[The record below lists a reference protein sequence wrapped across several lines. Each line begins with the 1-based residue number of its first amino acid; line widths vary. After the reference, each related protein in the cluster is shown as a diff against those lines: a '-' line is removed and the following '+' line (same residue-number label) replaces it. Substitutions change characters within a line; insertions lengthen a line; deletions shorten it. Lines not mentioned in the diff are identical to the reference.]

1 MLGYVMQ
8 IRLHEGNNMDEIAS
22 ITDTNLTK
30 TQFYNRIDEINLL
43 SSLLNSTEFNSS
55 PTILLTGIR
64 GVGKTAIIKKIK
76 KKFDNEYLVV
86 DIDLSRSNIYQQK
99 NLTRGSIIKI
109 IYDSIIKASK
119 EFGLRTVDKQIEKY
133 FKTNKFKID
142 KLISYEHIPISIFES
157 EENYAKLADFVMEL
171 PQKIYEDNS
180 DKLKGVFI
188 FIDEIQLIKDLD
200 NVNKFLWYMRSFIKD
215 QKNVAYLFCGSMS
228 LKDSLIND
236 LNGKE
241 GAFGGRMLTI
251 EIHPFSKQTTINYL
265 KSLSRN
271 LQLEDKAFER
281 FYKCTRGI
289 PYYINIFAKI
299 LPENI
304 TLTEN
309 NIIELF
315 KDSIDFLAVPF
326 IFMWSKLTFQEQ
338 KIIISLLDD
347 PKRRIEIAN
356 TLEVTSGSL
365 NRPLNRLLNFD
376 LIEYTNDKYQ
386 ITDLIFVQWLKN
398 TYEKNGTYPFRSI

>member
-1 MLGYVMQ
+1 
-8 IRLHEGNNMDEIAS
+8 MDQIAS
-22 ITDTNLTK
+22 ITDTNLTE
-30 TQFYNRIDEINLL
+30 TQFYNRADEINML
-43 SSLLNSTEFNSS
+43 SSLLGSTEFNSS

-64 GVGKTAIIKKIK
+64 GVGKTALIKKIK
-76 KKFDNEYLVV
+76 DKFDKEYLVV
-86 DIDLSRSNIYQQK
+86 DIDLSRSNVYQQK
-99 NLTRGSIIKI
+99 KLSRGSIIKI
-109 IYDSIIKASK
+109 IYDAIIKASK
-119 EFGLRTVDKQIEKY
+119 EFGLRTLDKKIEKY

-142 KLISYEHIPISIFES
+142 KILSYEHIPVPIFES
-157 EENYAKLADFVMEL
+157 EENYARLADFVMEL
-171 PQKIYEDNS
+171 PQKIYEDNN

-200 NVNKFLWYMRSFIKD
+200 NVDKFLWYMRSFIQN

-251 EIHPFSKQTTINYL
+251 EIHPFSKQTTREYIE
-265 KSLSRN
+265 SIPRN
-271 LQLEDKAFER
+271 ILLDDGGFER

-315 KDSIDFLAVPF
+315 KDSIDYLAVHF

-338 KIIISLLDD
+338 KIIISLLGK

-365 NRPLNRLLNFD
+365 NRPLNRLLDFD
-376 LIEYTNDKYQ
+376 LIEYANDKYQ
-386 ITDLIFVQWLKN
+386 ITDPIFAYWLHN
-398 TYEKNGTYPFRSI
+398 CYEKNGIYPFRSI

>member
-200 NVNKFLWYMRSFIKD
+200 NVNKFLWYMRSFIQD

-315 KDSIDFLAVPF
+315 KDSIDFLAVHF

>member
-1 MLGYVMQ
+1 
-8 IRLHEGNNMDEIAS
+8 MDEIAS
-22 ITDTNLTK
+22 ITDTNLTE
-30 TQFYNRIDEINLL
+30 TQFYNRINEINMLSNLL
-43 SSLLNSTEFNSS
+43 KGTEFNSS

-64 GVGKTAIIKKIK
+64 GVGKTALIKKIK
-76 KKFDNEYLVV
+76 KKYDNEYLVV
-86 DIDLSRSNIYQQK
+86 DIDLSRSNAYQQK

-142 KLISYEHIPISIFES
+142 KLITYEHIPIPVFES
-157 EENYAKLADFVMEL
+157 EENYARLADFVMEL

-200 NVNKFLWYMRSFIKD
+200 NVNKFLWYMRSFIQN

-265 KSLSRN
+265 KSIPRN
-271 LQLEDKAFER
+271 LKLEDKAFER
-281 FYKCTRGI
+281 FYQCTRGI
-289 PYYINIFAKI
+289 PYYINIFAKF

-309 NIIELF
+309 DIINLF
-315 KDSIDFLAVPF
+315 KDSIDYLAVHF
-326 IFMWSKLTFQEQ
+326 VFRWSKLTFQEQ
-338 KIIISLLDD
+338 KIIISLLDN

-356 TLEVTSGSL
+356 TLKVTSGSL

-376 LIEYTNDKYQ
+376 LIEYTKDKYQ
-386 ITDLIFVQWLKN
+386 ITDPIFVQWLKN

>member
-99 NLTRGSIIKI
+99 KLTRGSIIKI

-200 NVNKFLWYMRSFIKD
+200 NVNKFLWYMRSFIQD

-251 EIHPFSKQTTINYL
+251 EIHPFSQQTTINYL

-315 KDSIDFLAVPF
+315 KDSIDFLAVHF

>member
-1 MLGYVMQ
+1 
-8 IRLHEGNNMDEIAS
+8 MDQIAS
-22 ITDTNLTK
+22 ITDTNLTE
-30 TQFYNRIDEINLL
+30 TQFYNRVDEINML
-43 SSLLNSTEFNSS
+43 SSLLGSTEFNSS

-64 GVGKTAIIKKIK
+64 GVGKTALIKKIK
-76 KKFDNEYLVV
+76 DKFDKEYLVV
-86 DIDLSRSNIYQQK
+86 DIDLSRCNAYQQK
-99 NLTRGSIIKI
+99 KLSRGSVIKI
-109 IYDSIIKASK
+109 IYDAIIRSSK
-119 EFGLRTVDKQIEKY
+119 EFGLRTLDKKIEKY
-133 FKTNKFKID
+133 FKTNNFKID
-142 KLISYEHIPISIFES
+142 KILSYDHIPVPIFES
-157 EENYAKLADFVMEL
+157 EENYARLADFVMEL

-200 NVNKFLWYMRSFIKD
+200 NVDKFLWYMRSFIQN

-251 EIHPFSKQTTINYL
+251 EIHPFSKQTTREYIE
-265 KSLSRN
+265 SIPRN
-271 LQLEDKAFER
+271 ILLDDGGFER

-315 KDSIDFLAVPF
+315 KDSIDYLAVHF
-326 IFMWSKLTFQEQ
+326 IF
-338 KIIISLLDD
+338 
-347 PKRRIEIAN
+347 
-356 TLEVTSGSL
+356 
-365 NRPLNRLLNFD
+365 
-376 LIEYTNDKYQ
+376 
-386 ITDLIFVQWLKN
+386 
-398 TYEKNGTYPFRSI
+398 

>member
-1 MLGYVMQ
+1 
-8 IRLHEGNNMDEIAS
+8 MDEIAS
-22 ITDTNLTK
+22 ITDTNLTE
-30 TQFYNRIDEINLL
+30 TQFYNRADEINML
-43 SSLLNSTEFNSS
+43 SSLLGSTEFNSS

-64 GVGKTAIIKKIK
+64 GVGKTALIKKIK
-76 KKFDNEYLVV
+76 DKFDKEYLVV
-86 DIDLSRSNIYQQK
+86 DIDLSRSNAYQQK
-99 NLTRGSIIKI
+99 KLSRGSIIKI
-109 IYDSIIKASK
+109 IYDAIIKASK
-119 EFGLRTVDKQIEKY
+119 EFGLSTLDKKIEKY

-142 KLISYEHIPISIFES
+142 KILSYEHIPVPIFES
-157 EENYAKLADFVMEL
+157 EENYARLADFVMEL
-171 PQKIYEDNS
+171 PQKIYEENS

-200 NVNKFLWYMRSFIKD
+200 NVDKFLWYMRSFIQN

-251 EIHPFSKQTTINYL
+251 EIHPFSKQTTREYIE
-265 KSLSRN
+265 SIPRN
-271 LQLEDKAFER
+271 ILLDDGGFER

-304 TLTEN
+304 ALTEN

-315 KDSIDFLAVPF
+315 KDSIDYLAVHF

-338 KIIISLLDD
+338 KIIISLVRN
-347 PKRRIEIAN
+347 PKKRIEIAN
-356 TLEVTSGSL
+356 SLEVTSGSL
-365 NRPLNRLLNFD
+365 NRPLNRLLDFD
-376 LIEYTNDKYQ
+376 LIEYVNDKYQ
-386 ITDLIFVQWLKN
+386 ITDPILTYWLQN
-398 TYEKNGTYPFRSI
+398 CYEKNGIYPFRSI

>member
-1 MLGYVMQ
+1 
-8 IRLHEGNNMDEIAS
+8 MDEIAS
-22 ITDTNLTK
+22 ITDTNLTE
-30 TQFYNRIDEINLL
+30 TQFYNRIDEINMLSNLL
-43 SSLLNSTEFNSS
+43 KSTEFNSS

-64 GVGKTAIIKKIK
+64 GVGKTALIKKIK
-76 KKFDNEYLVV
+76 NKFDNEYLVV
-86 DIDLSRSNIYQQK
+86 DIDLSRSNAYQQRK
-99 NLTRGSIIKI
+99 LTRGSIIKI

-119 EFGLRTVDKQIEKY
+119 EFGLSTVDKKIEKY

-142 KLISYEHIPISIFES
+142 KLISYEHIPIPLFES

-171 PQKIYEDNS
+171 PQKIYEDNR

-200 NVNKFLWYMRSFIKD
+200 NVNKFLWYMRSFIQN

-265 KSLSRN
+265 KSVSRN
-271 LQLEDKAFER
+271 LQLENKAFEI

-289 PYYINIFAKI
+289 PYYINIFAKF

-315 KDSIDFLAVPF
+315 KDSIDYLAVHF

-338 KIIISLLDD
+338 KIIISLLDN

-356 TLEVTSGSL
+356 TLGVTSGSL

-376 LIEYTNDKYQ
+376 LIEYTHDKYQ
-386 ITDLIFVQWLKN
+386 ITDPIFVQWLKN
-398 TYEKNGTYPFRSI
+398 TYQKNGTYPFRSI

>member
-1 MLGYVMQ
+1 
-8 IRLHEGNNMDEIAS
+8 MDEIAS
-22 ITDTNLTK
+22 ITDTTLTDI
-30 TQFYNRIDEINLL
+30 QFYNRVDEINMLSGLL
-43 SSLLNSTEFNSS
+43 GRTEFNSS

-64 GVGKTAIIKKIK
+64 GVGKTALIKKIK
-76 KKFDNEYLVV
+76 DKFDNEYLVV
-86 DIDLSRSNIYQQK
+86 DIDLSRSNAYQQK
-99 NLTRGSIIKI
+99 KLSRGSIIKI
-109 IYDSIIKASK
+109 IYDAIIKASK
-119 EFGLRTVDKQIEKY
+119 ELGLRTVDKKIEKY
-133 FKTNKFKID
+133 FKTNEFKID
-142 KLISYEHIPISIFES
+142 KILSYEHIPVPIFES

-200 NVNKFLWYMRSFIKD
+200 NVGKFLWYMRSFIQS

-236 LNGKE
+236 LNGND

-251 EIHPFSKQTTINYL
+251 EIHPFSKQTTRDYI
-265 KSLSRN
+265 KSIPRN
-271 LQLEDKAFER
+271 ILMNDDGFER

-315 KDSIDFLAVPF
+315 KGSIDYLAVHF
-326 IFMWSKLTFQEQ
+326 VFMWSKLTFQEQ
-338 KIIISLLDD
+338 KIIISLVDA

-356 TLEVTSGSL
+356 ALKVTSGSL
-365 NRPLNRLLNFD
+365 NRPLNRLLDFD
-376 LIEYTNDKYQ
+376 LIEYANDKYQ
-386 ITDLIFVQWLKN
+386 ITDPILAYWLKN
-398 TYEKNGTYPFRSI
+398 SYEKNGIYPFRSF

>member
-86 DIDLSRSNIYQQK
+86 DIDLSRSNAYQQK

-142 KLISYEHIPISIFES
+142 KMISYEHIPIPIFES

-200 NVNKFLWYMRSFIKD
+200 NVNKFLWYMGSFIQD

-315 KDSIDFLAVPF
+315 KDSIDFLAVHF

-338 KIIISLLDD
+338 KIIISLLDG

-376 LIEYTNDKYQ
+376 LIEYTDDKYQ

>member
-1 MLGYVMQ
+1 
-8 IRLHEGNNMDEIAS
+8 
-22 ITDTNLTK
+22 
-30 TQFYNRIDEINLL
+30 
-43 SSLLNSTEFNSS
+43 
-55 PTILLTGIR
+55 
-64 GVGKTAIIKKIK
+64 
-76 KKFDNEYLVV
+76 
-86 DIDLSRSNIYQQK
+86 
-99 NLTRGSIIKI
+99 
-109 IYDSIIKASK
+109 
-119 EFGLRTVDKQIEKY
+119 
-133 FKTNKFKID
+133 
-142 KLISYEHIPISIFES
+142 
-157 EENYAKLADFVMEL
+157 EL

-200 NVNKFLWYMRSFIKD
+200 NVDKFLWYMRSFIQN

-251 EIHPFSKQTTINYL
+251 EIHPFSKQTTREYIE
-265 KSLSRN
+265 SIPRN
-271 LQLEDKAFER
+271 ILLDDGGFER

-304 TLTEN
+304 ALTEN

-315 KDSIDFLAVPF
+315 KDSIDYLAVHF

-338 KIIISLLDD
+338 KIIISLVRN
-347 PKRRIEIAN
+347 PKKRIEIAN
-356 TLEVTSGSL
+356 SLEVTSGSL
-365 NRPLNRLLNFD
+365 NRPLNRLLDFD
-376 LIEYTNDKYQ
+376 LIEYVNDKYQ
-386 ITDLIFVQWLKN
+386 ITDPILTYWLQN
-398 TYEKNGTYPFRSI
+398 CYEKNGIYPFRSI

>member
-1 MLGYVMQ
+1 
-8 IRLHEGNNMDEIAS
+8 MDQIAS
-22 ITDTNLTK
+22 ITDTNLTE
-30 TQFYNRIDEINLL
+30 TQFYNRADEINML
-43 SSLLNSTEFNSS
+43 SSLLGTTEFNSS
-55 PTILLTGIR
+55 LTILLTGIR
-64 GVGKTAIIKKIK
+64 GVGKTALIKKIK
-76 KKFDNEYLVV
+76 DKFDKEYLVV
-86 DIDLSRSNIYQQK
+86 DIDLSRSNVYQQK
-99 NLTRGSIIKI
+99 KLSRGSIIKI
-109 IYDSIIKASK
+109 IYDAIIKASK
-119 EFGLRTVDKQIEKY
+119 EFGLRTLDKKIEKY

-142 KLISYEHIPISIFES
+142 KILSYEHIPVPIFES
-157 EENYAKLADFVMEL
+157 EENYARLADFVMEL

-200 NVNKFLWYMRSFIKD
+200 NVDKFLWYMRSFIQN

-251 EIHPFSKQTTINYL
+251 EIHPFSKQTTREYIE
-265 KSLSRN
+265 SIPRN
-271 LQLEDKAFER
+271 ILLDDGGFER

-315 KDSIDFLAVPF
+315 KDSIDYLAVHF

-338 KIIISLLDD
+338 KIIISLLGN
-347 PKRRIEIAN
+347 PKKRIEIAN

-365 NRPLNRLLNFD
+365 NRPLNRLLDFD
-376 LIEYTNDKYQ
+376 LIEYVNDKYQ
-386 ITDLIFVQWLKN
+386 ITDPILTYWLQN
-398 TYEKNGTYPFRSI
+398 CYEKNGIYPFRSI

>member
-1 MLGYVMQ
+1 
-8 IRLHEGNNMDEIAS
+8 MDQIAS
-22 ITDTNLTK
+22 ITDTNLTE
-30 TQFYNRIDEINLL
+30 TQFYNRADEINML
-43 SSLLNSTEFNSS
+43 SSLLGSTEFNSS

-64 GVGKTAIIKKIK
+64 GVGKTALIKKIK
-76 KKFDNEYLVV
+76 DKFDKEYLVV
-86 DIDLSRSNIYQQK
+86 DIDLSRSNVYQQK
-99 NLTRGSIIKI
+99 KLSRGSIIKI
-109 IYDSIIKASK
+109 IYDAIIKASK
-119 EFGLRTVDKQIEKY
+119 EFGLRTLDKKIEKY

-142 KLISYEHIPISIFES
+142 KILSYEHIPVPIFES
-157 EENYAKLADFVMEL
+157 EENYARLADFVMEL

-200 NVNKFLWYMRSFIKD
+200 NVDKFLWYMRSFIQN

-251 EIHPFSKQTTINYL
+251 EINPFSKQTTREYIE
-265 KSLSRN
+265 SIPRN
-271 LQLEDKAFER
+271 ILLDGGGFER

-315 KDSIDFLAVPF
+315 KDSIDYLAVHF

-338 KIIISLLDD
+338 KIIISLLGN

-365 NRPLNRLLNFD
+365 NRPLNRLLDFD
-376 LIEYTNDKYQ
+376 LIEYVNDKYQ
-386 ITDLIFVQWLKN
+386 ITDPILTYWLQN
-398 TYEKNGTYPFRSI
+398 SHEKNGIYPFRSI

>member
-1 MLGYVMQ
+1 
-8 IRLHEGNNMDEIAS
+8 MDQIAS
-22 ITDTNLTK
+22 ITDTNLTE
-30 TQFYNRIDEINLL
+30 TQFYNRADEINML
-43 SSLLNSTEFNSS
+43 SSLLGSTEFNSS

-64 GVGKTAIIKKIK
+64 GVGKTALIKKIK
-76 KKFDNEYLVV
+76 DKFDKEYLVV
-86 DIDLSRSNIYQQK
+86 DIDLSRSNVYQQK
-99 NLTRGSIIKI
+99 KLSRGSIIKI
-109 IYDSIIKASK
+109 IYDAIIKASK
-119 EFGLRTVDKQIEKY
+119 EFGLRTLDKKIEKY

-142 KLISYEHIPISIFES
+142 KILSYEHIPVPIFES
-157 EENYAKLADFVMEL
+157 EENYARLADFVMEL

-200 NVNKFLWYMRSFIKD
+200 NVDKFLWYMRSFIQN

-251 EIHPFSKQTTINYL
+251 EIHPFSKQTTREYIE
-265 KSLSRN
+265 SIPRN
-271 LQLEDKAFER
+271 ILLDGGGFER

-304 TLTEN
+304 TLTEH

-315 KDSIDFLAVPF
+315 KDSIDYLAVHF

-338 KIIISLLDD
+338 KIIISLLGK

-365 NRPLNRLLNFD
+365 NRPLNRLLDFD
-376 LIEYTNDKYQ
+376 LIEYVNDKYQ
-386 ITDLIFVQWLKN
+386 ITDPILTYWLQN
-398 TYEKNGTYPFRSI
+398 SHEKNGIYPFRSI

>member
-1 MLGYVMQ
+1 
-8 IRLHEGNNMDEIAS
+8 MDQIAS
-22 ITDTNLTK
+22 ITDTNLTE
-30 TQFYNRIDEINLL
+30 TQFYNRADEINML
-43 SSLLNSTEFNSS
+43 SSLLGSTEFNSS

-64 GVGKTAIIKKIK
+64 GVGKTALIKKIK
-76 KKFDNEYLVV
+76 DKFDKEYLVV
-86 DIDLSRSNIYQQK
+86 DIDLSRSNVYQQK
-99 NLTRGSIIKI
+99 KLSRGSIIKI
-109 IYDSIIKASK
+109 IYDAIIKASK
-119 EFGLRTVDKQIEKY
+119 EFGLRTLDKKIEKY

-142 KLISYEHIPISIFES
+142 KILSYEHIPVPIFES
-157 EENYAKLADFVMEL
+157 EENYARLADFVMEL

-200 NVNKFLWYMRSFIKD
+200 NVDKFLWYMRSFIQN

-251 EIHPFSKQTTINYL
+251 EIHPFSKQTTREYIE
-265 KSLSRN
+265 SIPRN
-271 LQLEDKAFER
+271 ILLDDGGFER

-315 KDSIDFLAVPF
+315 KDSIDYLAVHF

-338 KIIISLLDD
+338 KIIISLLGK

-365 NRPLNRLLNFD
+365 NRPLNRLLDFD
-376 LIEYTNDKYQ
+376 LIEYVNDKYQ
-386 ITDLIFVQWLKN
+386 ITDPILTYWLQNSHELVLDLLSKV
-398 TYEKNGTYPFRSI
+398 F

>member
-1 MLGYVMQ
+1 
-8 IRLHEGNNMDEIAS
+8 MDQIAS
-22 ITDTNLTK
+22 ITDTNLTE
-30 TQFYNRIDEINLL
+30 TQFYNRADEINML
-43 SSLLNSTEFNSS
+43 SSLLGSTEFNSS

-64 GVGKTAIIKKIK
+64 GVGKTALIKKIK
-76 KKFDNEYLVV
+76 DKFDKEYLVV
-86 DIDLSRSNIYQQK
+86 DIDLSRSNVYQQK
-99 NLTRGSIIKI
+99 KLSRGSIIKI
-109 IYDSIIKASK
+109 IYDAIIKASK
-119 EFGLRTVDKQIEKY
+119 EFGLRTLDKKIEKY

-142 KLISYEHIPISIFES
+142 KILSYEHIPVPIFES
-157 EENYAKLADFVMEL
+157 EENYARLADFVMEL

-200 NVNKFLWYMRSFIKD
+200 NVDKFLWYMRSFIQN

-251 EIHPFSKQTTINYL
+251 EIHPFSKQTTREYIE
-265 KSLSRN
+265 SIPRN
-271 LQLEDKAFER
+271 ILLDDGGFER

-315 KDSIDFLAVPF
+315 KDSIDYLAVHF

-338 KIIISLLDD
+338 KIIISLLGK

-356 TLEVTSGSL
+356 SLEVTSGSL
-365 NRPLNRLLNFD
+365 NRPLNRLLDFD
-376 LIEYTNDKYQ
+376 LIEYVNDKYQ
-386 ITDLIFVQWLKN
+386 ITDPILTYWLQN
-398 TYEKNGTYPFRSI
+398 CYEKNGIYPFRSI

>member
-1 MLGYVMQ
+1 
-8 IRLHEGNNMDEIAS
+8 MDEIAS
-22 ITDTNLTK
+22 ITDTNLTE
-30 TQFYNRIDEINLL
+30 TQFYNRADEINML
-43 SSLLNSTEFNSS
+43 SSLLGTTEFNSS

-64 GVGKTAIIKKIK
+64 GVGKTALIKKIK
-76 KKFDNEYLVV
+76 HKFDKEYLVV
-86 DIDLSRSNIYQQK
+86 DIDLSRSNAYQQK
-99 NLTRGSIIKI
+99 KLSRGSIIKI
-109 IYDSIIKASK
+109 IYDAIIKASK
-119 EFGLRTVDKQIEKY
+119 EFGLRTLDKKIEKY

-142 KLISYEHIPISIFES
+142 KILSYEHIPVPVFES
-157 EENYAKLADFVMEL
+157 EENYARLADFVMEL
-171 PQKIYEDNS
+171 PQKIYEENS

-200 NVNKFLWYMRSFIKD
+200 NVDKFLWYMRSFIQN

-251 EIHPFSKQTTINYL
+251 EIHPFSKQTTREYIE
-265 KSLSRN
+265 SIPRN
-271 LQLEDKAFER
+271 ILLDDGGFER
-281 FYKCTRGI
+281 FCKCTRGI

-304 TLTEN
+304 ILTEN

-315 KDSIDFLAVPF
+315 KDSIDYLAVHF

-338 KIIISLLDD
+338 KIIISLLGN

-365 NRPLNRLLNFD
+365 NRPLNRLLDFD
-376 LIEYTNDKYQ
+376 LIEYVNDKYQ
-386 ITDLIFVQWLKN
+386 ITDPILVHWLQN
-398 TYEKNGTYPFRSI
+398 SHEKNGIYPFRSI

>member
-1 MLGYVMQ
+1 
-8 IRLHEGNNMDEIAS
+8 MDEIAS
-22 ITDTNLTK
+22 ITDTNLTE
-30 TQFYNRIDEINLL
+30 TQFYNRADEINML
-43 SSLLNSTEFNSS
+43 SSLLGTTEFNSS

-64 GVGKTAIIKKIK
+64 GVGKTALIKKIK
-76 KKFDNEYLVV
+76 HKFDKEYLVV
-86 DIDLSRSNIYQQK
+86 DIDLSRSNAYQQK
-99 NLTRGSIIKI
+99 KLSRGSIIKI
-109 IYDSIIKASK
+109 IYDAIIKASK
-119 EFGLRTVDKQIEKY
+119 EFGLRTVDKKIEKY

-142 KLISYEHIPISIFES
+142 KILSYEHIPVPVFES
-157 EENYAKLADFVMEL
+157 EENYARLADFVMEL
-171 PQKIYEDNS
+171 PQKIYEENS

-188 FIDEIQLIKDLD
+188 FIDEIQLIKDLG
-200 NVNKFLWYMRSFIKD
+200 NVDKFLWYMRSFIQN

-228 LKDSLIND
+228 LKDSFPRNILLD
-236 LNGKE
+236 D
-241 GAFGGRMLTI
+241 GG
-251 EIHPFSKQTTINYL
+251 
-265 KSLSRN
+265 
-271 LQLEDKAFER
+271 FER

-315 KDSIDFLAVPF
+315 KDSIDYLAVHF

-338 KIIISLLDD
+338 KIIISLLGN

-365 NRPLNRLLNFD
+365 NRPLNRLLDFD
-376 LIEYTNDKYQ
+376 LIEYVNDKYQ
-386 ITDLIFVQWLKN
+386 ITDPILTYWLQN
-398 TYEKNGTYPFRSI
+398 SHEKNGIYPFRSI

>member
-1 MLGYVMQ
+1 
-8 IRLHEGNNMDEIAS
+8 MDEIAS
-22 ITDTNLTK
+22 ITDTNLTE
-30 TQFYNRIDEINLL
+30 TQFYNRADEINML
-43 SSLLNSTEFNSS
+43 SSLLGTTEFNSS

-64 GVGKTAIIKKIK
+64 GVGKTALIKKIK
-76 KKFDNEYLVV
+76 DKFDKEYLVV
-86 DIDLSRSNIYQQK
+86 DIDLSRSNVYQQK
-99 NLTRGSIIKI
+99 KLSRGSIIKI
-109 IYDSIIKASK
+109 IYDAIIKASK
-119 EFGLRTVDKQIEKY
+119 EFGLRTLDKKIEKY

-142 KLISYEHIPISIFES
+142 KILSYEHIPVPIFES
-157 EENYAKLADFVMEL
+157 EENYARLADFVMEL

-200 NVNKFLWYMRSFIKD
+200 NVDKFLWYMRSFIQN

-251 EIHPFSKQTTINYL
+251 EIHPFSKQTTREYIE
-265 KSLSRN
+265 SIPRN
-271 LQLEDKAFER
+271 ILLDDGGFER

-315 KDSIDFLAVPF
+315 KDSIDYLAVHF

-338 KIIISLLDD
+338 KIIISLLGK

-365 NRPLNRLLNFD
+365 NRPLNRLLDFD
-376 LIEYTNDKYQ
+376 LIEYVNDKYQ
-386 ITDLIFVQWLKN
+386 ITDPILTYWLQN
-398 TYEKNGTYPFRSI
+398 SHEKNGIYPFRSI

>member
-1 MLGYVMQ
+1 M
-8 IRLHEGNNMDEIAS
+8 
-22 ITDTNLTK
+22 
-30 TQFYNRIDEINLL
+30 L
-43 SSLLNSTEFNSS
+43 SSLLGSTEFNSS

-64 GVGKTAIIKKIK
+64 GVGKTALIKKIK
-76 KKFDNEYLVV
+76 DKFDKEYLVV
-86 DIDLSRSNIYQQK
+86 DIDLSRSNAYQQK
-99 NLTRGSIIKI
+99 KLSRGSIIKI
-109 IYDSIIKASK
+109 IYDAIIKASK
-119 EFGLRTVDKQIEKY
+119 EFGLRTVDKKIEKY

-142 KLISYEHIPISIFES
+142 KILSYEHIPVPVFES
-157 EENYAKLADFVMEL
+157 EENYARLADFVMEL

-200 NVNKFLWYMRSFIKD
+200 NVDKFLWYMRSFIQN

-251 EIHPFSKQTTINYL
+251 EIHPFSKQTTREYIE
-265 KSLSRN
+265 SIPRN
-271 LQLEDKAFER
+271 ILLDDGGFER

-304 TLTEN
+304 ILTEN

-315 KDSIDFLAVPF
+315 KDSIDYLAVHF

-338 KIIISLLDD
+338 KIIISLLGN

-365 NRPLNRLLNFD
+365 NRPLNRLLDFD
-376 LIEYTNDKYQ
+376 LIEYVNDKYQ
-386 ITDLIFVQWLKN
+386 ITDPILVHWLQN
-398 TYEKNGTYPFRSI
+398 SHEKNGIYPFRSI

>member
-1 MLGYVMQ
+1 MNP
-8 IRLHEGNNMDEIAS
+8 IEIDNEKCV

-142 KLISYEHIPISIFES
+142 KLISYEHIPIPIFES

-200 NVNKFLWYMRSFIKD
+200 NVNKFLWYMRSFIQD

-315 KDSIDFLAVPF
+315 KDSIDFLAVHF

>member
-1 MLGYVMQ
+1 
-8 IRLHEGNNMDEIAS
+8 MDQIAS
-22 ITDTNLTK
+22 ITDTNLTE
-30 TQFYNRIDEINLL
+30 TQFYNRADEINML
-43 SSLLNSTEFNSS
+43 SSLLGSTEFNSS

-64 GVGKTAIIKKIK
+64 GVGKTALIKKIK
-76 KKFDNEYLVV
+76 DKFDKEYLVV
-86 DIDLSRSNIYQQK
+86 DIDLSRSNVYQQK
-99 NLTRGSIIKI
+99 KLSRDSIIKI
-109 IYDSIIKASK
+109 IYDAIIKASK
-119 EFGLRTVDKQIEKY
+119 EFGLRTLDKKIEKY

-142 KLISYEHIPISIFES
+142 KILSYEHIPVPIFES
-157 EENYAKLADFVMEL
+157 EENYARLADFVMEL
-171 PQKIYEDNS
+171 PQKIYEDNN

-200 NVNKFLWYMRSFIKD
+200 NVDKFLWYMRSFIQN

-251 EIHPFSKQTTINYL
+251 EIHPFSKQTTREYIE
-265 KSLSRN
+265 SIPRN
-271 LQLEDKAFER
+271 ILLDDGGFER

-315 KDSIDFLAVPF
+315 KDSIDYLAVHF

-338 KIIISLLDD
+338 KIIISLLGK

-365 NRPLNRLLNFD
+365 NRPLNRLLDFD
-376 LIEYTNDKYQ
+376 LIEYVNDKYQ
-386 ITDLIFVQWLKN
+386 ITDPILTYWLQN
-398 TYEKNGTYPFRSI
+398 SHEKNGIYPFRSI

>member
-1 MLGYVMQ
+1 MRV
-8 IRLHEGNNMDEIAS
+8 NMDEIAS
-22 ITDTNLTK
+22 ITDTNLTE
-30 TQFYNRIDEINLL
+30 TQFYNRADEINML
-43 SSLLNSTEFNSS
+43 SSLLGTTEFNSS
-55 PTILLTGIR
+55 STILLTGIR
-64 GVGKTAIIKKIK
+64 GVGKTALIKKIK
-76 KKFDNEYLVV
+76 HKFDKEYLVV
-86 DIDLSRSNIYQQK
+86 DIDLSRSNAYQQK
-99 NLTRGSIIKI
+99 KLSRGSIIKI
-109 IYDSIIKASK
+109 IYDAIIKASK
-119 EFGLRTVDKQIEKY
+119 EFGLRTLDKKIEKY

-142 KLISYEHIPISIFES
+142 KILSYEHIPVPVFES
-157 EENYAKLADFVMEL
+157 EENYARLADFVMEL

-200 NVNKFLWYMRSFIKD
+200 NVDKFLWYMRSFIQN

-251 EIHPFSKQTTINYL
+251 EIRPFSKRTTREYIE
-265 KSLSRN
+265 SIPRN
-271 LQLEDKAFER
+271 ILLDDGGFER

-315 KDSIDFLAVPF
+315 KDSIDYLAVHF

-338 KIIISLLDD
+338 KIIISLLGN

-356 TLEVTSGSL
+356 SLEVTSGSL
-365 NRPLNRLLNFD
+365 NRPLNRLLDFD
-376 LIEYTNDKYQ
+376 LIEYVNDKYQ
-386 ITDLIFVQWLKN
+386 ITDPILAYWLQN
-398 TYEKNGTYPFRSI
+398 SYEKNGIYPFRSI

>member
-1 MLGYVMQ
+1 
-8 IRLHEGNNMDEIAS
+8 MDEIAS
-22 ITDTNLTK
+22 ITDTNLTE
-30 TQFYNRIDEINLL
+30 TQFYNRADEINML
-43 SSLLNSTEFNSS
+43 SSLLGSTEFNSS

-64 GVGKTAIIKKIK
+64 GVGKTALIKKIK
-76 KKFDNEYLVV
+76 DKFDKEYLVV
-86 DIDLSRSNIYQQK
+86 DIDLSRSNAYQQK
-99 NLTRGSIIKI
+99 KLSRGSIIKI
-109 IYDSIIKASK
+109 IYDAIIKASK
-119 EFGLRTVDKQIEKY
+119 EFGLSTLDKKIEKY

-142 KLISYEHIPISIFES
+142 KILSYEHIPVPIFES
-157 EENYAKLADFVMEL
+157 EENYAGLADFVMEL

-200 NVNKFLWYMRSFIKD
+200 NVDKFLWYMRSFIQN

-251 EIHPFSKQTTINYL
+251 EIHPFSKQTTREYIE
-265 KSLSRN
+265 SIPRN
-271 LQLEDKAFER
+271 ILLDDGGFER

-289 PYYINIFAKI
+289 PYYINIFLKI

-304 TLTEN
+304 ALTEN

-315 KDSIDFLAVPF
+315 KDSIDYLAVHF

-338 KIIISLLDD
+338 KIIISLVRN
-347 PKRRIEIAN
+347 PKKRIEIAN
-356 TLEVTSGSL
+356 SLEVTSGSL
-365 NRPLNRLLNFD
+365 NRPLNRLLDFD
-376 LIEYTNDKYQ
+376 LIEYVNDKYQ
-386 ITDLIFVQWLKN
+386 ITDPILTYWLQN
-398 TYEKNGTYPFRSI
+398 CYEKNGIYPFRSI

>member
-1 MLGYVMQ
+1 MQ

-43 SSLLNSTEFNSS
+43 SNLLNSTEFNSS

-86 DIDLSRSNIYQQK
+86 DIDLSRSNAYQQK

-119 EFGLRTVDKQIEKY
+119 EFGLRTIDKQIEKY

-142 KLISYEHIPISIFES
+142 KMISYEHIPIPIFES

-200 NVNKFLWYMRSFIKD
+200 NVNKFLWYMRSFIQD

-271 LQLEDKAFER
+271 LQLENNAFER

-309 NIIELF
+309 NIIQLF
-315 KDSIDFLAVPF
+315 KDSIDFLAVHF

-338 KIIISLLDD
+338 KIIISLLDN

-376 LIEYTNDKYQ
+376 LIEYTDDKYQ
-386 ITDLIFVQWLKN
+386 ITDPIFVQWLKN
-398 TYEKNGTYPFRSI
+398 TYEKNGTYPFRSM

>member
-1 MLGYVMQ
+1 
-8 IRLHEGNNMDEIAS
+8 MDQIAS
-22 ITDTNLTK
+22 ITDTNLTE
-30 TQFYNRIDEINLL
+30 TQFYNRADEINML
-43 SSLLNSTEFNSS
+43 SSLLGSTEFNSS

-64 GVGKTAIIKKIK
+64 GVGKTALIKKIK
-76 KKFDNEYLVV
+76 DKFDKEYLVV
-86 DIDLSRSNIYQQK
+86 DIDLSRSNVYQQK
-99 NLTRGSIIKI
+99 KLSRGSIIKI
-109 IYDSIIKASK
+109 IYDAIIKASK
-119 EFGLRTVDKQIEKY
+119 EFGLRTLDKKIEKY

-142 KLISYEHIPISIFES
+142 KILSYEHIPVPVFES
-157 EENYAKLADFVMEL
+157 EENYARLADFVMEL

-200 NVNKFLWYMRSFIKD
+200 KVDKFLWYMRSFIQN

-251 EIHPFSKQTTINYL
+251 EIHPFSKQTTREYIE
-265 KSLSRN
+265 SIPRN
-271 LQLEDKAFER
+271 ILLDDGGFER

-315 KDSIDFLAVPF
+315 KDSIDYLAVHF

-338 KIIISLLDD
+338 KIIISLLGK

-365 NRPLNRLLNFD
+365 NRPLNRLLDFD
-376 LIEYTNDKYQ
+376 LIEYVNDKYQ
-386 ITDLIFVQWLKN
+386 ITDPILTYWLQN
-398 TYEKNGTYPFRSI
+398 SHEKNGIYPFRSI

>member
-1 MLGYVMQ
+1 
-8 IRLHEGNNMDEIAS
+8 MDEIAS
-22 ITDTNLTK
+22 ITDTNLTE
-30 TQFYNRIDEINLL
+30 TQFYNRADEINML
-43 SSLLNSTEFNSS
+43 SSLLGSTEFNSS

-64 GVGKTAIIKKIK
+64 GVGKTALIKKIK
-76 KKFDNEYLVV
+76 DKFDKEYLVV
-86 DIDLSRSNIYQQK
+86 DIDLSRSNAYQQK
-99 NLTRGSIIKI
+99 KLSRGSIIKI
-109 IYDSIIKASK
+109 IYDAIIKASK
-119 EFGLRTVDKQIEKY
+119 EFGLSTLDKKIEKY

-142 KLISYEHIPISIFES
+142 KILSYEHIPVPIFES
-157 EENYAKLADFVMEL
+157 EENYAGLADFVMEL

-200 NVNKFLWYMRSFIKD
+200 NVDKFLWYMRSFIQN

-251 EIHPFSKQTTINYL
+251 EIHPFSKQTTREYIE
-265 KSLSRN
+265 SIPRN
-271 LQLEDKAFER
+271 ILLDDGGFER

-289 PYYINIFAKI
+289 PYYINIFLKI

-304 TLTEN
+304 ALTEN

-315 KDSIDFLAVPF
+315 KDSIDYLAVHF

-338 KIIISLLDD
+338 KIIISLLGN

-365 NRPLNRLLNFD
+365 NRPLNRLLDFD
-376 LIEYTNDKYQ
+376 LIEYVNDKYQ
-386 ITDLIFVQWLKN
+386 ITDPILTYWLQN
-398 TYEKNGTYPFRSI
+398 SHEKNGIYPFRSI